1 VKTGQAKDQSR
12 LDNMVTET
20 KKMQTMMNDLRGQV
34 NELENRNVIL
44 EKQYQDL
51 LKQHEEVCV

>member
-1 VKTGQAKDQSR
+1 
-12 LDNMVTET
+12 MVTET

-51 LKQHEEVCV
+51 LKQHEEVRL